1 MLAASH
7 EGEHFLSWTTEDFTQ
22 GKTAKLHT
30 QGAWRFQRARFW
42 HKTMYETHRNQSR
55 GFVESMH
62 WKIQPMGYRQKYNH
76 KEEDGKIVSLVCFLL
91 CWSSMWGSSSHRVDC
106 SQLSDSREHRSQ
118 SDSSTFCPHYRA
130 LHVSPFR
137 NQCLNN
143 HQPTESACG
152 FQNPL
157 LSSKF
162 NKG

>member
-22 GKTAKLHT
+22 GKTAKLHN
-30 QGAWRFQRARFW
+30 QVAWRSRKLGSDTRQCIGHIGITPGASWKARTENFNPQVINKYYS
-42 HKTMYETHRNQSR
+42 HK
-55 GFVESMH
+55 
-62 WKIQPMGYRQKYNH
+62 
-76 KEEDGKIVSLVCFLL
+76 EDGKIVSLVCFLL